1 MVFFFKLNYPFIG
14 TLRQIQSQSSDSED
28 NKERE
33 ATGPLL
39 FRRNNKPWEAQEPL
53 SNQKI
58 SWVLMCLLQ
67 GMKDLTAF
75 PRRSQHLHRMPSN
88 PEVDE
93 EKMNRSKSNQELIKK
108 EREELEKN
116 TKKDPAKNND

>member
-1 MVFFFKLNYPFIG
+1 M
-14 TLRQIQSQSSDSED
+14 S
-28 NKERE
+28 
-33 ATGPLL
+33 
-39 FRRNNKPWEAQEPL
+39 
-53 SNQKI
+53 
-58 SWVLMCLLQ
+58 
-67 GMKDLTAF
+67 
-75 PRRSQHLHRMPSN
+75 

>member
-1 MVFFFKLNYPFIG
+1 MAAIVI
-14 TLRQIQSQSSDSED
+14 SQSPEYSRG
-28 NKERE
+28 KELSKSSVITF
-33 ATGPLL
+33 TG
-39 FRRNNKPWEAQEPL
+39 
-53 SNQKI
+53 SM
-58 SWVLMCLLQ
+58 S
-67 GMKDLTAF
+67 
-75 PRRSQHLHRMPSN
+75 